1 MYSNCDGVVQR
12 IAPWYKPR
20 AACTSIMGMA
30 CQGVASGDSGP
41 EAAPHALSLVAP
53 QPLSAFVHRTTEGR
67 WSPARARTSLCSFT
81 EMMVGQNTVV
91 AALSPGPARTQPTR
105 VPRQHFCLHGA
116 RQGINHAAA
125 AAQAPRGAA
134 LKSVSQTRPRP
145 GTVPRTRGH
154 IHCGCVWDVSRTAI
168 SGFACS
174 REGVRLA
181 ATLSVNTTQ
190 PTPMWHVAAVTKSK
204 ERCARGGCRLGAKIL
219 RSAVLSMDVARAAVR
234 LVAEIDVKHHQ
245 ASSLLQK
252 PHPRQQVSTHLTSPM
267 YCRHPSVEPAGAL
280 DMQRCPQRMQRGA
293 LSTL

>member
-154 IHCGCVWDVSRTAI
+154 IHCGCVWDVSRTSI

-174 REGVRLA
+174 REGVLLA
-181 ATLSVNTTQ
+181 ATPSVNTTQ

-252 PHPRQQVSTHLTSPM
+252 PHRVSRFRHLPLPCTAGTHPWNLRALWT
-267 YCRHPSVEPAGAL
+267 CNGVPSACSVVP
-280 DMQRCPQRMQRGA
+280 
-293 LSTL
+293 